1 MEGMIEDDHTTGDAR
16 IAEKIRNTTEDEE
29 TNEEETQNVMTKAK
43 EENANEVED
52 DLIVTEGEAKT
63 VEEEEKDQ
71 EIGVID
77 IVRMDHN
84 NATSTRQQANAATKS
99 EQDIH
104 VGLNTENQRRKRT
117 ATLKVEDP
125 QMAEH

>member
-1 MEGMIEDDHTTGDAR
+1 
-16 IAEKIRNTTEDEE
+16 
-29 TNEEETQNVMTKAK
+29 MTKAK

-52 DLIVTEGEAKT
+52 DLIATEEETKT

-77 IVRMDHN
+77 IVRMDQN
-84 NATSTRQQANAATKS
+84 NATSTRIQANAATKS

-104 VGLNTENQRRKRT
+104 VGLNTENQSRKRT
-117 ATLKVEDP
+117 VTLKVEDP
-125 QMAEH
+125 QMAEY